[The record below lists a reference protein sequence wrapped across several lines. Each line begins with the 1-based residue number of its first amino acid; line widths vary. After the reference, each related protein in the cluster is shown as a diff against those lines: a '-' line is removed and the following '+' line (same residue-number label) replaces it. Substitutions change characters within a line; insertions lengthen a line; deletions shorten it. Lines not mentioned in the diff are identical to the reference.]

1 MFLPDTL
8 AHEFQKEAFLISTD
22 KSKLD
27 IDVIHDY
34 LSKRSYWAEN
44 IPREIVERSIQ
55 HALVFGMYHNNAQ
68 IGFAR
73 VTTDFATYGYLADVF
88 ILENYRGQGLSKWL
102 MDCIFNQTPELQG
115 FRRWSLATA
124 DAHGLYEQFGFTA
137 LARPE
142 RMMEKVNFTK
152 YEK

>member
-1 MFLPDTL
+1 MSLLDTL
-8 AHEFQKEAFLISTD
+8 VHEFQKEVFLISTE

-27 IDVIHDY
+27 IDVIHEY

-44 IPREIVERSIQ
+44 IPRDIIERSIQ
-55 HALVFGMYHNNAQ
+55 NSLCFGIYHNNNQ

-73 VTTDFATYGYLADVF
+73 VVTDFATFGYLGDVF
-88 ILENYRGQGLSKWL
+88 ILEEYRGQGLSKWL
-102 MDCIFNQTPELQG
+102 MDCIFNKIPELQG

-142 RMMEKVNFTK
+142 RMMEKINFTK
-152 YEK
+152 Y

>member
-1 MFLPDTL
+1 MSLLDTL
-8 AHEFQKEAFLISTD
+8 VYEFQKDDFIISTD

-34 LSKRSYWAEN
+34 LSKDSYWAEN
-44 IPREIVERSIQ
+44 VPRDIIERSI
-55 HALVFGMYHNNAQ
+55 LNCLSFGIYHHQKQ

-73 VTTDFATYGYLADVF
+73 VITDFATYGYLGDVF
-88 ILENYRGQGLSKWL
+88 VLTTYRGQGLSKWL
-102 MDCIFNQTPELQG
+102 MDCIFNQIPELQG

-124 DAHGLYEQFGFTA
+124 DAHGLYQQFGFTA

-142 RMMEKVNFTK
+142 RMMEKINFTK
-152 YEK
+152 YK

>member
-1 MFLPDTL
+1 MSLLNTL
-8 AHEFQKEAFLISTD
+8 VCEFQKDAFVISTD

-27 IDVIHDY
+27 IKLIHDY
-34 LSKRSYWAEN
+34 LSNHSYWAEN

-55 HALVFGMYHNNAQ
+55 NSLCFGLYHHNRQ

-73 VTTDFATYGYLADVF
+73 VTTDFATFGYLADVF
-88 ILENYRGQGLSKWL
+88 ILEEYRSQGLSKWL
-102 MDCIFNQTPELQG
+102 MECILEKTPELQG

-142 RMMEKVNFTK
+142 RMMEKVGFTK
-152 YEK
+152 YS